1 MSRPALLDKLF
12 QAGKWLL
19 KPGLVPVDD
28 VTIKRNQTAVY
39 VALDALI
46 RQGGG
51 LAVGSDKRI
60 YVDFS
65 LMPTDAFEELLK
77 SIRVPIWLTKN
88 TTIYVATTGSD
99 TLDEGRGLTSDKPFA
114 SIKAAVD
121 YVSTTYNLY
130 NYNVTIKVASGD
142 YGREAIRLPSYST
155 TTGKIII
162 YGQSQDPDDVICGRF
177 VLDYSSN
184 YNIYNLTVYPNDITV
199 GTVGAIEV
207 SAGEIRLYNVKLRLR
222 NVSTGSGALWGIY
235 SLTSGSIRIWAT
247 QSLDEPNGVVFDC
260 DGAAIAGL
268 MLANASKI
276 DFAADLTVLGDTT
289 LSSATVRAQQGGVI
303 SRGYSSYVNPGR
315 RPNVLTEGTITG
327 QRYSASLNG
336 ILYVANAGPEF
347 YPGSSEGVTVT
358 GGQYA

>member
-1 MSRPALLDKLF
+1 M
-12 QAGKWLL
+12 
-19 KPGLVPVDD
+19 
-28 VTIKRNQTAVY
+28 
-39 VALDALI
+39 
-46 RQGGG
+46 
-51 LAVGSDKRI
+51 
-60 YVDFS
+60 
-65 LMPTDAFEELLK
+65 
-77 SIRVPIWLTKN
+77 
-88 TTIYVATTGSD
+88 
-99 TLDEGRGLTSDKPFA
+99 
-114 SIKAAVD
+114 
-121 YVSTTYNLY
+121 
-130 NYNVTIKVASGD
+130 
-142 YGREAIRLPSYST
+142 
-155 TTGKIII
+155 
-162 YGQSQDPDDVICGRF
+162 ICGRF

-184 YNIYNLTVYPNDITV
+184 YSIYNLTVYPNDITV

-260 DGAAIAGL
+260 DGAAVAGL

-347 YPGSSEGVTVT
+347 YPGSSEGLRSQEDSTHRRKPGCSGFLLFCCYPVTYIHNRYLP
-358 GGQYA
+358 Q